1 MLCSSPRRSLQRIV
15 FKADYLNALNPSL
28 NVPQN
33 SNILTI
39 LQKQWYINN
48 NFNNPIEINWCFKT
62 SVNRDVKMNITIHD
76 VKSSS
81 WIVIDIWVPDT
92 FVPIVS
98 EGKPT

>member
-1 MLCSSPRRSLQRIV
+1 
-15 FKADYLNALNPSL
+15 
-28 NVPQN
+28 
-33 SNILTI
+33 
-39 LQKQWYINN
+39 
-48 NFNNPIEINWCFKT
+48 
-62 SVNRDVKMNITIHD
+62 MNITIHD